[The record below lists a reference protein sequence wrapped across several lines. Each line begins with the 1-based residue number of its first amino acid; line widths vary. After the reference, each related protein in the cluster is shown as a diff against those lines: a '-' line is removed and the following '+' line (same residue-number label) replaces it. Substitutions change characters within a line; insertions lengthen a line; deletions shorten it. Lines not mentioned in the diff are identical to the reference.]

1 MSKEEKLG
9 RFPPFS
15 LRLSFD
21 ERSQLESAAGD
32 MPLGTYIRKKLLDE
46 KTEPRQTLKRIRNP
60 VKNEMIL
67 AKLLAEL
74 GKAHLA
80 NNLNQIAKAINSGC
94 LQVTPDTEKAV
105 QNAYAEV
112 LWMRHTLVA
121 ALGLEPDAEGRLK

>member
-32 MPLGTYIRKKLLDE
+32 MPLGTYMRKKLLDD
-46 KTEPRQTLKRIRNP
+46 KTEIRRPAKRTRSP
-60 VKNEMIL
+60 VKDDKAL

-80 NNLNQIAKAINSGC
+80 NNLNQIAKAINSGS
-94 LQVTPDTEKAV
+94 LQITPDTEKAV

-112 LWMRHTLVA
+112 LWMRQMLLA
-121 ALGLEPDAEGRLK
+121 ALGFDSNNGGNGE